1 MEEFFLRKRNF
12 SKVFEINNYFEDF
25 NIIIKT
31 KNKIQKY
38 KEIFSNLA
46 RNYPAYN
53 MYFYDSAP
61 INNNMIQKFKL
72 DDIKKSLNDYIDDI
86 NNEKFDKFKGDIN
99 FKCQIGL
106 LEKNLQFISF
116 NNFKFNYIFNRER
129 CHQFFRNNINT
140 IINNTDR
147 NNFFISI
154 ERIP

>member
-1 MEEFFLRKRNF
+1 M
-12 SKVFEINNYFEDF
+12 
-25 NIIIKT
+25 KT

-53 MYFYDSAP
+53 ILNSFLKNKTELIDGIYLYFYDSAP

-99 FKCQIGL
+99 FKCQIDL
-106 LEKNLQFISF
+106 LWKNL
-116 NNFKFNYIFNRER
+116 
-129 CHQFFRNNINT
+129 
-140 IINNTDR
+140 
-147 NNFFISI
+147 
-154 ERIP
+154 

>member
-1 MEEFFLRKRNF
+1 
-12 SKVFEINNYFEDF
+12 
-25 NIIIKT
+25 
-31 KNKIQKY
+31 
-38 KEIFSNLA
+38 
-46 RNYPAYN
+46 

-86 NNEKFDKFKGDIN
+86 NNEKFDKFKRDIN

-106 LEKNLQFISF
+106 LKKNLQFISF